1 MARLRCARSRT
12 LPTTAMP
19 CIRRRFLAEL
29 PPGSTTSSGH
39 ARHSALSG
47 GARTARP
54 ADRGSGSG
62 YRAGVTG
69 LRYDIVDV
77 FTDRAFAGNPLAVV
91 HGAAELSA
99 AALQAIAAEFGL
111 SETA

>member
-1 MARLRCARSRT
+1 
-12 LPTTAMP
+12 
-19 CIRRRFLAEL
+19 
-29 PPGSTTSSGH
+29 
-39 ARHSALSG
+39 
-47 GARTARP
+47 
-54 ADRGSGSG
+54 
-62 YRAGVTG
+62 VTG

-111 SETA
+111 SETAFLLPPTAPSADYRLRILPRAPSCGSPAIPVSGPRGCSPEQG